1 MKMTSHD
8 WRALSSLLDV
18 ALDLPEAQRISWLET
33 LQSDRLGPLLR
44 ELFSRH
50 DPIEQGRF
58 LSDPIEVRGLPL
70 TTLRALLRSLA
81 P

>member
-1 MKMTSHD
+1 MKMTCHD

-18 ALDLPEAQRISWLET
+18 ALELPEAERTSCLET
-33 LQSDRLGPLLR
+33 LESDRMRPLLR

-50 DPIEQGRF
+50 DLLEQGRF
-58 LSDPIEVRGLPL
+58 LSDPLEVRGLPL
-70 TTLRALLRSLA
+70 ETLRALLRSLA